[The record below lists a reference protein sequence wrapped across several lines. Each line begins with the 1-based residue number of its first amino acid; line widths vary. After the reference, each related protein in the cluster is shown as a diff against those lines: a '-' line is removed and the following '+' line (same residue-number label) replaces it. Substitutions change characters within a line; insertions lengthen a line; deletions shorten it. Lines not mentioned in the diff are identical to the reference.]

1 MHFNDIIYK
10 QKVGTARVTKGASTY
25 ATPVLDY
32 LEEKLFS
39 NIQVRFGLD
48 YVTFIRKSW
57 RRYLQDCFAIWD
69 NSENQ

>member
-10 QKVGTARVTKGASTY
+10 QKVGTAMGTKVASPY
-25 ATPVLDY
+25 ATLVLDY

-39 NIQVRFGLD
+39 NIQD
-48 YVTFIRKSW
+48 YYVTFIRKSW
-57 RRYLQDCFAIWD
+57 RRYLDNCFIIWD

>member
-10 QKVGTARVTKGASTY
+10 QKVSTAMGTKVASPY
-25 ATPVLDY
+25 ATLVLDY

-39 NIQVRFGLD
+39 NIQDDF
-48 YVTFIRKSW
+48 VTFIRKSW
-57 RRYLQDCFAIWD
+57 RRYLDDCFIICD

>member
-10 QKVGTARVTKGASTY
+10 QKVGTAMGTKVASPY
-25 ATPVLDY
+25 ATLVLDY

-39 NIQVRFGLD
+39 NIQD
-48 YVTFIRKSW
+48 YTVTFIRKSW
-57 RRYLQDCFAIWD
+57 RRYLDNCFIIWD

>member
-10 QKVGTARVTKGASTY
+10 QKVGTAMGNQSCFNLCYTFLG
-25 ATPVLDY
+25 Y

-39 NIQVRFGLD
+39 NIQDRFGHD

-57 RRYLQDCFAIWD
+57 RRYLDDCYIIWD

>member
-10 QKVGTARVTKGASTY
+10 QKVGTAMETKVDSPY
-25 ATPVLDY
+25 ATLVLDY

-39 NIQVRFGLD
+39 NIQDD

-57 RRYLQDCFAIWD
+57 RRYLDNCFIIWD
-69 NSENQ
+69 NSDNQ